1 MSDPLYLLTV
11 EDGVALV
18 TLNRPQAMNSINRE
32 LRLQLLELFP
42 LLDLRDDVNV
52 IVLTGAGDKA
62 FSAGADLVTAMQEG
76 QQPGSTAGCV
86 CVCGGGDTLA
96 GVRH

>member
-32 LRLQLLELFP
+32 LRLQLLELFQ
-42 LLDLRDDVNV
+42 
-52 IVLTGAGDKA
+52 
-62 FSAGADLVTAMQEG
+62 SWM
-76 QQPGSTAGCV
+76 
-86 CVCGGGDTLA
+86 
-96 GVRH
+96 VRR